1 MNIEGV
7 LVPVVTPFNSGG
19 SIDFPALSTLL
30 DSLIEAG
37 VSGIIACGT
46 TGEYYTFS
54 DEERRSVMA
63 FIADKVANR
72 ALLIAGVN
80 DTHTAGSIAKAEQ
93 AKAMGYQGL
102 MLAPPIY
109 CLPQQDEIITHY
121 HSVSAAVDMPIIMYN
136 FPARSG
142 VEISVESVI
151 ELSRDKNIIG
161 IKESSG
167 DFSRALTLINAGM
180 ENFDV
185 VCGSDDQSADY
196 LFWGVRSWIGGAANY
211 LPQAHV
217 QMLES
222 AKVGDYDSVRKI
234 MRRILPVIQ
243 NQESA
248 DYNQKAKLGVT
259 HIGIPVGEVRAPLK
273 PISDEDKTDFINA
286 LQHALA

>member
-7 LVPVVTPFNSGG
+7 LVPVVTPFNANG
-19 SIDFPALSTLL
+19 SVDYSALATVL

-37 VSGIIACGT
+37 VSGIVACGT

-54 DEERRSVMA
+54 DEERRNVMA
-63 FIADKVANR
+63 FIADKVAGR

-80 DTHTAGSIAKAEQ
+80 DLYTGGSIAKAEQ
-93 AKAMGYQGL
+93 AKELGYQGL

-109 CLPQQDEIITHY
+109 CLPQQSEIISHY
-121 HSVSAAVDMPIIMYN
+121 QSVSAAVDMPIIMYN

-161 IKESSG
+161 MKESSG
-167 DFSRALTLINAGM
+167 DFSRALTLINANL
-180 ENFDV
+180 ENFTM

-211 LPQAHV
+211 LPKQHV
-217 QMLES
+217 QMIES
-222 AKVGDYDSVRKI
+222 AKAGDFDNVRNI
-234 MRRILPVIQ
+234 MRQIMPVIQ
-243 NQESA
+243 NMESA
-248 DYNQKAKLGVT
+248 DYNQKAKLGLA
-259 HIGIPVGEVRAPLK
+259 HIGIEVGEVRAPLQA
-273 PISDEDKTDFINA
+273 ISNEDKAAFIDA
-286 LQHALA
+286 LKLALV